1 LNKSEHSKGRAE
13 LSNLNIWDFS
23 ISKAAVIDEF
33 RKKLNKS
40 KKINLINKYGLDIS
54 DFFVIKRTQWLN
66 ELGSWIT

>member
-1 LNKSEHSKGRAE
+1 MK
-13 LSNLNIWDFS
+13 NLLAGKIFILDS
-23 ISKAAVIDEF
+23 YKIDEF

-40 KKINLINKYGLDIS
+40 KKINLINKYRLDIS

>member
-1 LNKSEHSKGRAE
+1 MK
-13 LSNLNIWDFS
+13 NLLAGKIFILDS
-23 ISKAAVIDEF
+23 YKIDEF
-33 RKKLNKS
+33 RKKLNKI

>member
-1 LNKSEHSKGRAE
+1 MK
-13 LSNLNIWDFS
+13 NLLAGKIFILDS
-23 ISKAAVIDEF
+23 YKIDEF